1 MKWSN
6 AMKYNAFQENA
17 NSIMD
22 EKTLINSPMTCP
34 HCFRQMKPDHIETVI
49 VHYEQRSRLTRKV
62 AILKCTYS
70 DCLKP
75 IMRYY
80 EEDSA
85 GIVGGL
91 QADYRELP
99 LSYSKEVKT
108 DLPKNIQEL
117 SPNFVN
123 NYKETLLAKEYCLNE
138 LIGMGYRKS
147 IEFLIKD
154 FVLKT
159 NQAEYLKINK
169 MPLKT
174 VIENYLTSSEKL
186 QTLGLACA
194 YLGNDFTHYER
205 RNLDKDIEDLERF
218 LKLLVSYISNELTF
232 AEADIFVNP

>member
-1 MKWSN
+1 
-6 AMKYNAFQENA
+6 MKYNFSQENA
-17 NSIMD
+17 SSLMD
-22 EKTLINSPMTCP
+22 EETLIKSPMSCP
-34 HCFRQMKPDHIETVI
+34 HCFRQMNPDYIGTVI
-49 VHYEQRSRLTRKV
+49 VHYEQINRLTRKV
-62 AILKCTYS
+62 AILKCTYK

-75 IMRYY
+75 IMKYY
-80 EEDSA
+80 EESSVGTNA
-85 GIVGGL
+85 GL
-91 QADYRELP
+91 HFKYRELP
-99 LSYSKEVKT
+99 LNYSKEVKT
-108 DLPKNIQEL
+108 DLPKNIQKL

-159 NQAEYLKINK
+159 NQAENQKINK
-169 MPLKT
+169 MPLKN
-174 VIENYLTSSEKL
+174 VITDYLTSNEKL